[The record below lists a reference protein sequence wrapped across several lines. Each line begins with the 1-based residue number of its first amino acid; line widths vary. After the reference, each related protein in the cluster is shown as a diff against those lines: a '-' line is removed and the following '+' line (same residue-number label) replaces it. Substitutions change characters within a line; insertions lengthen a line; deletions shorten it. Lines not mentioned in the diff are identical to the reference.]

1 MTLDYWHQT
10 ASRQSRVVGVDLPKG
25 TEAVTKCDLACHR
38 IQGKNRWARQ
48 DARYHCRPHVGMEPL
63 VFVKLLCTKFN
74 DIAIAFHFY
83 LLKDDMEPS
92 RCPVEQA

>member
-1 MTLDYWHQT
+1 
-10 ASRQSRVVGVDLPKG
+10 
-25 TEAVTKCDLACHR
+25 
-38 IQGKNRWARQ
+38 
-48 DARYHCRPHVGMEPL
+48 MEPL